1 MTIPTFG
8 GRPDRPDKANPEGG
22 PDPGSMP
29 VPGQIRQAGFPT
41 VRRGGYDPKEVHRY
55 LDKLADW
62 IDWFRTELAATRSR
76 LKRTEEELQAVARGP
91 EDNPYVQLGHHAA
104 EVFRVADQHA
114 EKIRVE
120 AQQIAD
126 QEIERAR
133 ERGQKLL
140 GDMEAEAARARQE
153 SHELTQQAQGRA
165 SAMLAESE
173 ALQREARSVAEREI
187 STARARAAEILHRS
201 EAEADRIRDQDR
213 MDRGSIHE
221 EADALLAAGDEL
233 RATLESMRQRLARFA
248 DGLVDSPAPSDAI
261 PSVAAGVPAAE
272 PTHADLKHQRRDGVS
287 TDADRRSD
295 ELRQLFS
302 DSEKVDVR
310 LEGLGEELFS
320 DDEG

>member
-8 GRPDRPDKANPEGG
+8 GGPDRTGKANPESG
-22 PDPGSMP
+22 PDPGSLP
-29 VPGQIRQAGFPT
+29 VPGQIRQANFPT
-41 VRRGGYDPKEVHRY
+41 VHRGGYDPKEVHGY
-55 LDKLADW
+55 LNNLADW
-62 IDWFRTELAATRSR
+62 IDWFRTELSATQAR
-76 LKRTEEELQAVARGP
+76 LRRTEEELQAVARGP
-91 EDNPYVQLGHHAA
+91 EDNAYVQLGHHAA
-104 EVFRVADQHA
+104 EVLRVADQHA

-153 SHELTQQAQGRA
+153 SHELTQQAKERA
-165 SAMLAESE
+165 S
-173 ALQREARSVAEREI
+173 
-187 STARARAAEILHRS
+187 EILHQS
-201 EAEADRIRDQDR
+201 EADAYRIREQDR
-213 MDRGSIHE
+213 MDRSSIHE

-248 DGLVDSPAPSDAI
+248 DELVDSPAPSDAI
-261 PSVAAGVPAAE
+261 PYAASGVPAAAE
-272 PTHADLKHQRRDGVS
+272 PTHAGPADERRDGVS
-287 TDADRRSD
+287 PDADRRRD

-302 DSEKVDVR
+302 DPEKVDVR

>member
-1 MTIPTFG
+1 MTTPTFG
-8 GRPDRPDKANPEGG
+8 GGPDRTGQANPESG
-22 PDPGSMP
+22 PDPGSLP

-41 VRRGGYDPKEVHRY
+41 VRRGGYDPKEVHAY

-62 IDWFRTELAATRSR
+62 MDWFRTELAATRSR

-91 EDNPYVQLGHHAA
+91 EDNAYVQLGHHAA
-104 EVFRVADQHA
+104 EVLRVADQHA

-133 ERGQKLL
+133 ERGRKLL
-140 GDMEAEAARARQE
+140 GDMEAEAARVGQE
-153 SHELTQQAQGRA
+153 SHELLQQAQGRA
-165 SAMLAESE
+165 SA
-173 ALQREARSVAEREI
+173 
-187 STARARAAEILHRS
+187 ILHRS
-201 EAEADRIRDQDR
+201 EAEAARIREQDR

-261 PSVAAGVPAAE
+261 PYAPSSVPAAE
-272 PTHADLKHQRRDGVS
+272 PTDAVLARKRRDGVS
-287 TDADRRSD
+287 ADADRRSD
-295 ELRQLFS
+295 ELRELFS